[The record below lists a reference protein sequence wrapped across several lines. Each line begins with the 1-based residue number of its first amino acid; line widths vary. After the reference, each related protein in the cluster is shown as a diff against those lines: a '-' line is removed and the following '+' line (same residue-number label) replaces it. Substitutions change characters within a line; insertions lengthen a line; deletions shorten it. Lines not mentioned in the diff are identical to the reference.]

1 MYTTTYPR
9 QVTTYQYVDSMHDT
23 MDCCLYCIVG
33 IFMLRDKELKWF
45 YQGPGAGYVF
55 PQEWEAYEA
64 AIPESERNDL
74 IAAYGGGLLYTIT
87 HISYLTTLLC
97 CCSFIFLNIVLY

>member
-1 MYTTTYPR
+1 
-9 QVTTYQYVDSMHDT
+9 
-23 MDCCLYCIVG
+23 
-33 IFMLRDKELKWF
+33 MLRDKELKWF

-74 IAAYGGGLLYTIT
+74 IAAYGGESLHTFTYIL
-87 HISYLTTLLC
+87 YLTTLLC
-97 CCSFIFLNIVLY
+97 CYPFIFLNIIPH